1 MSNKEQMCK
10 CADEMLVSHAT
21 CIFKDD
27 VNVLS
32 PTLTM
37 NSTPHSPHLG
47 ELVR

>member
-1 MSNKEQMCK
+1 MCK

-37 NSTPHSPHLG
+37 NSTLHPPHLG